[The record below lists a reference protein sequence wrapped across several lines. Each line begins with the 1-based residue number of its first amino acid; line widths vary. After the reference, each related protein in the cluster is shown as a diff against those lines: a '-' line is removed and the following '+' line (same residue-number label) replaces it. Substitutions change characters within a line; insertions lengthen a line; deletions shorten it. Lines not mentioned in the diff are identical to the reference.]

1 MLCLFFYKESIG
13 FFKQKKYIKSI
24 AEQLIVLILMV
35 GIDQIFRRIIDFNIW
50 IAILEG
56 IVFVVLIGLI
66 FRKKYQSLDMP
77 I

>member
-1 MLCLFFYKESIG
+1 M
-13 FFKQKKYIKSI
+13 
-24 AEQLIVLILMV
+24 EQIVLILMF
-35 GIDQIFRRIIDFNIW
+35 GIDQVFRRIIDFNIW

>member
-1 MLCLFFYKESIG
+1 MVCYMAGRVCHDIV
-13 FFKQKKYIKSI
+13 
-24 AEQLIVLILMV
+24 EQLIVLILMF